1 VDFKCKFGSATLF
14 SFAPHPRGLCNQH
27 NKQLP
32 VYESVNVSHTPE
44 TPIQTQTSFLA
55 MSRSRSGLYKL
66 YVWAPANASCQK
78 CRWCWRLALLPSRC
92 THQRAAETPPFFL
105 GAELNS
111 LENCFT
117 QKFIYLVLVNMDS
130 GVGKSSIKNYST
142 VRSINKLISKK
153 SSSLV
158 PGFRIESY
166 I

>member
-1 VDFKCKFGSATLF
+1 LNCFKLSKILAYTSLLIPWFSLAFVDFKCKFGSATLF

-55 MSRSRSGLYKL
+55 MSRSRSVLYKL

-92 THQRAAETPPFFL
+92 THQRAAETPPFFWGQNL
-105 GAELNS
+105 TPSKTVSHKS
-111 LENCFT
+111 L
-117 QKFIYLVLVNMDS
+117 FILFWLTWT
-130 GVGKSSIKNYST
+130 VG
-142 VRSINKLISKK
+142 
-153 SSSLV
+153 
-158 PGFRIESY
+158 
-166 I
+166 